1 MAELELIGVPF
12 DGFGRPGNQ
21 TRAAATLREAGFVAA
36 FDRHTIARSTELE
49 LPPPDTHRANGSG
62 LVNER
67 ALITMTDSLNSVVAD
82 ALRLRRFPVVY
93 GGDCSSLLGSVTGL
107 KDAVGSAA
115 LLFIDGHEDT
125 MPLDTSEDGE
135 AANTEIGL
143 LLGLTGHLA
152 PTELAARLPAL
163 RDESLAMLGQRDE
176 AWRLQFNVGSLRDLG
191 VWLRTVD
198 EVASAPS
205 QRAIEAVLHLL
216 GSSVD
221 WWLHVDLDVLD
232 PLEFAAQGLPGVADE
247 PGGLSWR
254 QLTELTTAA
263 IAMSGCRG
271 LSLAI
276 YDPDQDPNGVDAAR
290 IVQFARDVAAAL
302 PQRLPSRND

>member
-1 MAELELIGVPF
+1 MAELDLIGVPF

-21 TRAAATLREAGFVAA
+21 TRAAAVLRNAGFVEA

-49 LPPPDTHRANGSG
+49 LPPPDPTRATGSG
-62 LVNER
+62 LINQR
-67 ALITMTDSLNSVVAD
+67 ALIAMTDSLNSVVAD
-82 ALRLRRFPVVY
+82 TVRDGRFPIVY
-93 GGDCSSLLGSVTGL
+93 GGDCSSLLGIVTGL
-107 KDAVGSAA
+107 RDAVGTAA

-135 AANTEIGL
+135 AANTEIGQ

-152 PTELAARLPAL
+152 PTDLAARLPAL

-198 EVASAPS
+198 EVASAPP
-205 QRAIEAVLHLL
+205 QIAIEAVMHLQR
-216 GSSVD
+216 SSAD
-221 WWLHVDLDVLD
+221 WWLHIDLDVLD

-247 PGGLSWR
+247 PGGLSWQ
-254 QLTELTTAA
+254 QLTALATTAV
-263 IAMSGCRG
+263 AMSGCRG

-276 YDPDQDPNGVDAAR
+276 YDPDQDPTGRDSAR
-290 IVQFARDVAAAL
+290 IVQFARYVAEAL
-302 PQRLPSRND
+302 P

>member
-21 TRAAATLREAGFVAA
+21 TRGAAALREAGFVEA

-49 LPPPDTHRANGSG
+49 LPPPDASRANGSG
-62 LVNER
+62 LVNQR
-67 ALITMTDSLNSVVAD
+67 ALIAMTDSLNSVVAD
-82 ALRLRRFPVVY
+82 TVRGGRFPVVY
-93 GGDCSSLLGSVTGL
+93 GGDCSSLLGIITGL
-107 KDAVGSAA
+107 RDAVGTAA

-152 PTELAARLPAL
+152 PTDLAARLPAL

-191 VWLRTVD
+191 VWLRAVD
-198 EVASAPS
+198 EVASAPP
-205 QRAIEAVLHLL
+205 QVAIEAVMHLQE
-216 GSSVD
+216 SSAA
-221 WWLHVDLDVLD
+221 WWLHIDLDVLD

-247 PGGLSWR
+247 PGGLSWQ
-254 QLTELTTAA
+254 QLTALATTAV
-263 IAMSGCRG
+263 AMSGCRG

-276 YDPDQDPNGVDAAR
+276 YDPDQDPTGVDAAR
-290 IVQFARDVAAAL
+290 IVQFARHVASAL
-302 PQRLPSRND
+302 P